1 MRLFG
6 ISKNRFS
13 AACPPKLFQRRRG
26 LTLIETVLAMTM
38 MVVIFLAIVPIFYV
52 VRKGWDSK
60 EANAEVLQSGRVFI
74 DHISRTLSE
83 AAEIT
88 EVGDFCDPNGHIV
101 FVANDGNSMEYTWGN
116 HYIMYG
122 PEGATHEMAGLYTSI
137 RYTCYDGNDFNTP
150 IDHEDPNA
158 VATARVVKVNATLTH
173 PTKAGHEKDFE
184 TTVYL
189 RTKFSDAT
197 REVGL
202 YEEGEG
208 ETLLGDTMLTPAM
221 VQVDST
227 HYLYAY
233 RGEGDDGYA
242 RVLTVNNT
250 DWSVSLS
257 DPCEFEHGI
266 TMYEP
271 AVVQIDPNH
280 YLCAYRKSSTSNR
293 GYAVVLEVN
302 LSTWRVKRKS
312 EVTEY
317 TTYVSGADRFGYNPA
332 LAKVDPNHYLC
343 AYKGD
348 AGDGY
353 AIIIELSRGAT
364 WTITKKTYFEY
375 ETADGMTPALAQVD
389 STHYLCAYGGSGNDG
404 FAVILIVNTGT
415 WAVTKGT
422 AFEYDTANGLNPA
435 LIQINSTKYLC
446 AYEGNQNDGYA
457 VVLNVNTSTWAITK
471 AAVVFNYDVEYDVD
485 SGWTPELS
493 KVNSTEYLCA
503 WESYGDDGA
512 AGILVVDANT
522 WTLSL
527 WHDTIHYTDTCATPS
542 LATQI
547 DPNHFICLYNGSG
560 TYIYANIFEIYL
572 GGGGGE
578 SEGPVEP

>member
-1 MRLFG
+1 MRLFER
-6 ISKNRFS
+6 SKNRSS

-26 LTLIETVLAMTM
+26 LTLIETVLAMAM

-60 EANAEVLQSGRVFI
+60 EANAEVLQSGRVLI
-74 DHISRTLSE
+74 DHMTRTFAQ
-83 AAEIT
+83 AAQIT
-88 EVGDFCDPNGHIV
+88 AVSDACDPNSHIV
-101 FVANDGNSMEYTWGN
+101 FTAYDGNSMEYSWGN
-116 HYIMYG
+116 NCITYG
-122 PEGATHEMAGLYTSI
+122 LEGATHWLAGNYTSI

-173 PTKAGHEKDFE
+173 PTKSGHEKEFE

-197 REVGL
+197 REVGV
-202 YEEGEG
+202 YQ
-208 ETLLGDTMLTPAM
+208 ETTKLLGANRLTPAIA
-221 VQVDST
+221 QIDST
-227 HYLYAY
+227 HYIYAY
-233 RGEGDDGYA
+233 RGSTDKGYA
-242 RVLTVNNT
+242 SILTVNTT
-250 DWSVSLS
+250 DWS
-257 DPCEFEHGI
+257 I
-266 TMYEP
+266 TEGAAKLFDANSCYTP
-271 AVVQIDPNH
+271 AIVQ
-280 YLCAYRKSSTSNR
+280 
-293 GYAVVLEVN
+293 
-302 LSTWRVKRKS
+302 
-312 EVTEY
+312 
-317 TTYVSGADRFGYNPA
+317 
-332 LAKVDPNHYLC
+332 VDPNHYLC
-343 AYKGD
+343 VYRNNSSNKGWARVLEVNRTTWAITNKGLTMYNVTSGGSSTPDKVGHEPALVKVDGTHCLCAYRGD

-353 AIIIELSRGAT
+353 AIIFEMTAPA
-364 WTITKKTYFEY
+364 WTVAGKGYFEY
-375 ETADGMTPALAQVD
+375 DGSDGKTPALVQVD
-389 STHYLCAYGGSGNDG
+389 ATHYLCAYGGSGDNG
-404 FAVILIVNTGT
+404 YAVILAVNTGT
-415 WAVTKGT
+415 WAVSKP
-422 AFEYDTANGLNPA
+422 AAAPAELEYDGSNGLNPA

-527 WHDTIHYTDTCATPS
+527 WQDTIHFTDTCATPS

-547 DPNHFICLYNGSG
+547 DSQHFICLYNGSG

-572 GGGGGE
+572 GGDEE
-578 SEGPVEP
+578 SSGPLEP

>member
-1 MRLFG
+1 MRLFER
-6 ISKNRFS
+6 SKNRSS

-26 LTLIETVLAMTM
+26 LTLIETVLAMAM

-60 EANAEVLQSGRVFI
+60 EANAEVLQSGRVLI
-74 DHISRTLSE
+74 DHMTRTFAQ
-83 AAEIT
+83 AAQIT
-88 EVGDFCDPNGHIV
+88 AVSDACDPNSHIV
-101 FVANDGNSMEYTWGN
+101 FTAYDGNSMEYSWGN
-116 HYIMYG
+116 NCITYG
-122 PEGATHEMAGLYTSI
+122 LEGATHWLAGNYTSI
-137 RYTCYDGNDFNTP
+137 SYTCYDGNDFNTP

-173 PTKAGHEKDFE
+173 PTKSGHEKEFE

-189 RTKFSDAT
+189 RTKISDASKG
-197 REVGL
+197 VGL
-202 YEEGEG
+202 YEVEGA
-208 ETLLGDTMLTPAM
+208 ETLLGDTMTAPAV
-221 VQVDST
+221 VQIDST

-250 DWSVSLS
+250 DWSASLN
-257 DPCEFEHGI
+257 DPCEFD
-266 TMYEP
+266 P
-271 AVVQIDPNH
+271 ANCYDQTVVRIDPNH
-280 YLCAYRKSSTSNR
+280 YLCAFRKSSVSNR

-302 LSTWRVKRKS
+302 RSTWKVKRAS
-312 EVTEY
+312 AVTEY
-317 TTYVSGADRFGYNPA
+317 TTYVNGADKSGYNPA
-332 LAKVDPNHYLC
+332 LIQVDATHYLC

-348 AGDGY
+348 AGHGY

-364 WTITKKTYFEY
+364 WTITKKTYFEYY

-389 STHYLCAYGGSGNDG
+389 STHYLCAYGGSGNNG

-527 WHDTIHYTDTCATPS
+527 WQDTIHFTDTCATPS

-547 DPNHFICLYNGSG
+547 DSQHFICLYNGSG

-572 GGGGGE
+572 GGDEE
-578 SEGPVEP
+578 SSGPLEP